1 MRKKRPLER
10 GDRIQR
16 DATLVVI
23 ASEDRY
29 AVKQYFERFR
39 SSRVQ
44 FQVLETSDCNSS
56 PAQVMARLESYK
68 QSYDFGEGDRFWLVC
83 DLDHWA
89 NSGHIQNLTEVIR
102 RCRQQEIGI
111 ALSSPCFEYWLL
123 LHYQD
128 SPNGEFKLCQPICDL
143 LRSAAGGYDKTKVDR
158 LPLTQDAVM
167 RAVERA
173 RAEDA
178 EGDSG
183 VIPTKNQTA
192 VYKIIEDL
200 LSKGIVT
207 FAA

>member
-10 GDRIQR
+10 TSGVQR

-39 SSRVQ
+39 SSRIQ
-44 FQVLETSDCNSS
+44 FRVLPTEDGRSS

-68 QSYDFGEGDRFWLVC
+68 KNFDFGEGDRFWLVC

-89 NSGHIQNLTEVIR
+89 EAGHIQNLTEVIR
-102 RCRQQEIGI
+102 RCRQQRVGV

-123 LHYQD
+123 LHFRDPPTEQV
-128 SPNGEFKLCQPICDL
+128 SNCQPVCDL
-143 LRSAAGGYDKTKVDR
+143 LRAAAGGYNKTKTDQ
-158 LPLTQDAVM
+158 LPITLDAVRKAVG
-167 RAVERA
+167 RASA
-173 RAEDA
+173 DDA
-178 EGDSG
+178 SESKI
-183 VIPTKNQTA
+183 IPTKNQTA
-192 VYKIIEDL
+192 VYRIVEDL
-200 LSKGIVT
+200 LAKGIVT